1 MPQKQVTL
9 KHPKL
14 EQTWTGPASAA
25 KVLEKSGWKPAP
37 KSEQPKQE
45 GK

>member
-1 MPQKQVTL
+1 MADEKVTL

-25 KVLEKSGWKPAP
+25 RVLEKSGWKKAP
-37 KSEQPKQE
+37 KSEQTNQE